1 MRTVWQDGRYF
12 ADATA
17 EMVLVL
23 WRRLSCVDFF
33 SFFSFNLSL
42 PVVGEACNAMSGEC
56 ELSANQIHDDD
67 DCDCD
72 RDDDDGDDYCDD
84 DDETLLECQAL

>member
-1 MRTVWQDGRYF
+1 
-12 ADATA
+12 
-17 EMVLVL
+17 MVLVL

-42 PVVGEACNAMSGEC
+42 PVVGEACNAMSGEY
-56 ELSANQIHDDD
+56 ELSANQIYDDD
-67 DCDCD
+67 DDGDCFCDDEDHDYCD
-72 RDDDDGDDYCDD
+72 RDDDDYCDD